1 MNINLVSPNGSITNI
16 LKDIKTANEQGLLHI
31 LYENYLKECSLSD
44 NLLIPY
50 FDEISSSIQNLVV
63 INHPDDAERLLEK
76 HTQKTPY
83 LKKLV
88 FDSIISTTSVEHWRE
103 QRKHYQQAFSVKDE
117 LEQLIPISNARAIE
131 SIDTLLNLTTQCDGE
146 YIDIH
151 EFFLNETMAQLQL
164 AMFGVS
170 PEFEKESNQKI
181 RNAFN
186 GENVEYGKEY
196 VQSLLSE
203 IETAKG
209 PLSNA
214 LRTRT
219 DASRRETVGNSL
231 IFSFAGHDTTANTLS
246 WLIFEV
252 AKNKT
257 IYAKL
262 QSEIDTFWSQKKES
276 EPITYNDLKTLTY
289 MTRCIME
296 TLRLWT
302 SIPNG
307 TSRELNEDDL
317 IIGKNGE
324 EVKIP
329 KGTYIQVPNWTRHRN
344 PELWGDDVEI
354 FNPERDFK
362 EEEIFFEKGL
372 NAYNPCSSRF
382 SPFTYGPRDCIGKNF
397 SQIEMRI
404 ILLHLFKHFT
414 FSVPNYQL
422 ERYTFKTISMNKAT
436 LSPRNIYNS
445 SLYDSKSGMYIKV
458 ASRNTISKL

>member
-1 MNINLVSPNGSITNI
+1 MNHQLVSPKGKVNHILREIT
-16 LKDIKTANEQGLLHI
+16 DANDKGLLHI
-31 LYENYLKECSLSD
+31 LYESYLKDYSLSD

-50 FDEISSSIQNLVV
+50 FDEKSSLIRNLIV

-76 HTQKTPY
+76 HTKKTPY
-83 LKKLV
+83 LKKQV
-88 FDSIISTTSVEHWRE
+88 FDSIISTTNVEHWRE
-103 QRKHYQQAFSVKDE
+103 QRKHYQPAFSVKDE
-117 LEQLIPISNARAIE
+117 LEKLIPISNARAMQ
-131 SIDTLLNLTTQCDGE
+131 SIDTLLNLTTQCEGE
-146 YIDIH
+146 YINIH

-164 AMFGVS
+164 AMFGFS
-170 PEFEKESNQKI
+170 PEFEKETNKKI

-186 GENVEYGKEY
+186 GDNIEYGKEY
-196 VQSLLSE
+196 VQSLLCE
-203 IETAKG
+203 IETSKG
-209 PLSNA
+209 PLSCA
-214 LRTRT
+214 MKTRT
-219 DASRRETVGNSL
+219 DASRREIVGNSL

-252 AKNKT
+252 AKNKN
-257 IYAKL
+257 IYDKL
-262 QSEIDTFWSQKKES
+262 QHEIDTFWYQKKES
-276 EPITYNDLKTLTY
+276 HTITYNDLKTLTY

-307 TSRELNEDDL
+307 TSRELIEDEV
-317 IIGKNGE
+317 ITGKNE
-324 EVKIP
+324 EVIKIP

-354 FNPERDFK
+354 FNPDRDFK
-362 EEEIFFEKGL
+362 EEEIYFEKGL

-414 FSVPNYQL
+414 FSVPKYQL
-422 ERYTFKTISMNKAT
+422 ERYNFKTISMNKAT
-436 LSPRNIYNS
+436 LSPRNIYNTN
-445 SLYDSKSGMYIKV
+445 LYDSKSGMYINV
-458 ASRNTISKL
+458 ASRNTMSKL